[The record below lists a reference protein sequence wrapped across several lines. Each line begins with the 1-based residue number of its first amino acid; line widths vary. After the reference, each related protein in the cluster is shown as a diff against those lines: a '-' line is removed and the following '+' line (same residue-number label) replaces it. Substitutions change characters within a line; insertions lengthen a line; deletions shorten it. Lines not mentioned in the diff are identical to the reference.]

1 MRISPHFRC
10 TARSWKA
17 TLLTL
22 AVGMSGLAAAQAPV
36 TRAEIST
43 DLLLSLLGSGE
54 AIEIELP
61 DDVRAVHVV
70 ATQRDAVVAERS
82 TEIGA
87 RSDGQS
93 ESVVVSV
100 GAVGATLRCPLVVF
114 IQVERLRAAQPFGR
128 GMNTT
133 CMEVRAPVA
142 LWPASRLGLHG
153 TAFDVRTW
161 YEIDGFW
168 PAEIGPGAPQPSEDD
183 VVVFHVY
190 LATDDAAPPY
200 GELGITDR

>member
-1 MRISPHFRC
+1 MRFSPHFRC
-10 TARSWKA
+10 TPRSWLA
-17 TLLTL
+17 ALLAL
-22 AVGMSGLAAAQAPV
+22 AVGMAGLAAAQAPI

-43 DLLLSLLGSGE
+43 DLLLSLLGSGK

-70 ATQRDAVVAERS
+70 ATQGDAVVIERS
-82 TEIGA
+82 TEVGE

-93 ESVVVSV
+93 ASVVVSV

-114 IQVERLRAAQPFGR
+114 IQVERFRAGQPFGR
-128 GMNTT
+128 GMNAT

-142 LWPASRLGLHG
+142 LWPTPRPGLYE
-153 TAFDVRTW
+153 TSFDVRTW

-190 LATDDAAPPY
+190 LAADDAAPPY
-200 GELGITDR
+200 EELGITDR